1 MAVNKVV
8 MNTANGAETL
18 IDLTG
23 DNVTSDSLVVG
34 FTAHDKSG
42 EVIEGANPYK
52 KSETDNTVNT
62 QADLIQQIKAAL
74 EEKAAGVQ
82 LPELSNPGSANDLL
96 AGRQM
101 IDGYGNV
108 VTGSIQRLGAQT
120 ITPGAKN
127 QYINGGVYLSG
138 TQKIEGDE
146 NLKAENIANGVSI
159 FGVLGSLASA
169 ADGLP
174 EGIAAISAGTYTS
187 ASDVSTVLN
196 LPHDLGVAPDFYVMY
211 ADVVEI
217 ASADFANCICAL
229 AAVPM
234 VTSTAVGI
242 FMYRQGSSAGSTFN
256 NGATSIYS
264 GNNSASTFR
273 LYLGT
278 AKKLKAGITYKY
290 IVGKFA

>member
-120 ITPGAKN
+120 LCQRLCHI
-127 QYINGGVYLSG
+127 IN
-138 TQKIEGDE
+138 IR
-146 NLKAENIANGVSI
+146 
-159 FGVLGSLASA
+159 F
-169 ADGLP
+169 
-174 EGIAAISAGTYTS
+174 
-187 ASDVSTVLN
+187 
-196 LPHDLGVAPDFYVMY
+196 
-211 ADVVEI
+211 
-217 ASADFANCICAL
+217 
-229 AAVPM
+229 
-234 VTSTAVGI
+234 
-242 FMYRQGSSAGSTFN
+242 
-256 NGATSIYS
+256 
-264 GNNSASTFR
+264 
-273 LYLGT
+273 
-278 AKKLKAGITYKY
+278 
-290 IVGKFA
+290 